1 MAACTGAG
9 PGAGPAMAT
18 GDSEAARHPTVG
30 ARVSP
35 AEGAAEVLTLSPWE
49 VAALRELRRKSRQ
62 SVLRARLYPVLGV
75 ASNVLIWGVLPL
87 EALKQTTGL
96 RILDRPAALA
106 AALFFSFPKVWKVQL
121 LFRAQYLSPERHTL
135 LQFVAMGDRR
145 AALFRA
151 LRNLG
156 RTVVLYRLAKRGVRA
171 AQHVAKT
178 KAVKLV
184 RRRAAKM
191 YDKGLGYVGS
201 FLPTIDL
208 DGDGEADTL
217 GELGERL
224 ATTLNDA
231 MAGAREDLQ
240 GLAGQLKDG
249 ADELMGAVGDNLDSA
264 RRALYD
270 RLPPL
275 PDPVPDSRILAGNG
289 NGLRDALLPGPL
301 PQKPREAFRAMDAR
315 HAGLVEFEEF
325 SAYSR
330 ALSRRCGEP
339 ELSGAELRELFES
352 FDRNGDERISLGEYV
367 QGQGT
372 GQSLTRAALKT
383 HPLGAGRSE
392 E

>member
-1 MAACTGAG
+1 MATAEAPHPAVGAREA
-9 PGAGPAMAT
+9 PEPAAGPAAGPAVPLT
-18 GDSEAARHPTVG
+18 PWEAA
-30 ARVSP
+30 
-35 AEGAAEVLTLSPWE
+35 
-49 VAALRELRRKSRQ
+49 ALAELRRKARQ
-62 SVLRARLYPVLGV
+62 SVLQARLYPVLGM
-75 ASNVLIWGVLPL
+75 ASNVLVWGVLPL
-87 EALKQTTGL
+87 EVLKQANGL

-106 AALFFSFPKVWKVQL
+106 AALFFSFPKVWKVQS
-121 LFRAQYLSPERHTL
+121 LFRAQYLNPERHTL
-135 LQFVAMGDRR
+135 VQFVAMGDRR

-171 AQHVAKT
+171 ARHVAKT

-191 YDKGLGYVGS
+191 YGKGMGYVGS

-217 GELGERL
+217 DEIRERL

-231 MAGAREDLQ
+231 LAGAREDLQ
-240 GLAGQLKDG
+240 GLAGQLKGG
-249 ADELMGAVGDNLDSA
+249 ADELIGAVGDNLDSA
-264 RRALYD
+264 RRALSD

-275 PDPVPDSRILAGNG
+275 PDPVPDSRVFAGNG

-330 ALSRRCGEP
+330 ALSRRRGEP

-352 FDRNGDERISLGEYV
+352 FDRNGDGRVSLGEFI
-367 QGQGT
+367 QGRGT

>member
-1 MAACTGAG
+1 MATAEAPHPAVGAREA
-9 PGAGPAMAT
+9 PEPAAGPAAPLT
-18 GDSEAARHPTVG
+18 PWEAA
-30 ARVSP
+30 
-35 AEGAAEVLTLSPWE
+35 
-49 VAALRELRRKSRQ
+49 ALAELRRKARQ
-62 SVLRARLYPVLGV
+62 SVLQARLYPVLGG
-75 ASNVLIWGVLPL
+75 ASNVLVWGVLPL
-87 EALKQTTGL
+87 EVLKQANGL

-106 AALFFSFPKVWKVQL
+106 AALFFSFPKVWKVQS
-121 LFRAQYLSPERHTL
+121 LFRAQYLNPERHTL
-135 LQFVAMGDRR
+135 VQFVAMGDRR

-191 YDKGLGYVGS
+191 YGKGMGYVGS

-217 GELGERL
+217 DEIRERL

-231 MAGAREDLQ
+231 LAGAREDLQ
-240 GLAGQLKDG
+240 GLAGQLKGG
-249 ADELMGAVGDNLDSA
+249 ADELIGAVGDNLDSA

-275 PDPVPDSRILAGNG
+275 PDPVPDSRVFTGNG

-330 ALSRRCGEP
+330 ALSRRRGEP

-352 FDRNGDERISLGEYV
+352 FDRNGDERLSLGEFV
-367 QGQGT
+367 QGRGT

>member
-1 MAACTGAG
+1 
-9 PGAGPAMAT
+9 MAT
-18 GDSEAARHPTVG
+18 AEAPHPTVG
-30 ARVSP
+30 AREAPEP
-35 AEGAAEVLTLSPWE
+35 AAGPAAGPAVPLTPWE
-49 VAALRELRRKSRQ
+49 AAALAELRRKARQ
-62 SVLRARLYPVLGV
+62 SVLQARLYPVLGM
-75 ASNVLIWGVLPL
+75 ASNVLVWGVLPL
-87 EALKQTTGL
+87 EVLKQANGL

-106 AALFFSFPKVWKVQL
+106 AALFFSFPKVWKVQS
-121 LFRAQYLSPERHTL
+121 LFRAQYLNPERHTL
-135 LQFVAMGDRR
+135 VQFVAMGDRR

-171 AQHVAKT
+171 ARHVAKT

-191 YDKGLGYVGS
+191 YGKGMGYVGS

-217 GELGERL
+217 DEIRERL

-231 MAGAREDLQ
+231 LAGAREDLQ
-240 GLAGQLKDG
+240 GLAGQLKGG
-249 ADELMGAVGDNLDSA
+249 ADELIGAVGDNLDSA
-264 RRALYD
+264 RRALSD
-270 RLPPL
+270 RLPLL
-275 PDPVPDSRILAGNG
+275 PDPVPDSRVFAGNG

-330 ALSRRCGEP
+330 ALSRRRGEL

-352 FDRNGDERISLGEYV
+352 FDRNGDGRVSLGEFI
-367 QGQGT
+367 QGRGT